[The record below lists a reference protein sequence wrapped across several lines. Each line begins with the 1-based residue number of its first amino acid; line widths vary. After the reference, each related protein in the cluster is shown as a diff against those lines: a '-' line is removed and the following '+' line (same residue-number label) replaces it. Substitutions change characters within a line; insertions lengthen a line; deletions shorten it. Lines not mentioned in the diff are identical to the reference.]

1 MTASMR
7 LVSVSG
13 QFVCF
18 GRLFSLFGLFWA
30 AGRRIFF
37 FVPQWARTLLILVLG
52 NSQCNHFN
60 GESCKHPLSS
70 DLNKS
75 KSATEAGRGWEL
87 RPQLLLL
94 DGTCRMDDNTGR
106 GRILA
111 NKLQRNGA
119 HCTQCKRCL
128 HRRQP
133 PPWGVLLEMWLGW
146 GRQGDPS
153 KKFNLFNLHESRGLE
168 SKAILCPK
176 NFVHKAAAEIK
187 ADRKHRPGGYNEHAS
202 FVPITTHIPLSCPF
216 AF

>member
-1 MTASMR
+1 MRIWDNVLLTAYMR

-30 AGRRIFF
+30 AGD
-37 FVPQWARTLLILVLG
+37 LLFLCHSGPGLVLG
-52 NSQCNHFN
+52 NTESNHFN

-75 KSATEAGRGWEL
+75 KSATEAGRGL
-87 RPQLLLL
+87 GQGQPLPLLE
-94 DGTCRMDDNTGR
+94 GTCRMDDNTDG

-133 PPWGVLLEMWLGW
+133 PPWGVLLEMWLE
-146 GRQGDPS
+146 
-153 KKFNLFNLHESRGLE
+153 LGLGLGLGVDE
-168 SKAILCPK
+168 ATPRKSLTCSICMSPAVSSLKRYFAQK
-176 NFVHKAAAEIK
+176 NFVHKAAAPNK
-187 ADRKHRPGGYNEHAS
+187 GRQ
-202 FVPITTHIPLSCPF
+202 TT
-216 AF
+216 